1 MRDGRYSSAA
11 HAPKDRCEVTQPRT
25 SLLYVGALW
34 RRLGMAQCASMA
46 IVMNRACRSEV
57 VQRICQ

>member
-46 IVMNRACRSEV
+46 IVMNRA
-57 VQRICQ
+57 